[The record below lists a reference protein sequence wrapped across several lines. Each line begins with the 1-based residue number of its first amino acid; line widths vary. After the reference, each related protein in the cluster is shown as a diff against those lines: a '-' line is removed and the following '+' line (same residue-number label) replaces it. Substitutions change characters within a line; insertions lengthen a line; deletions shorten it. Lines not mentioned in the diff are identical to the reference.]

1 MDLLLGIK
9 TENEVI
15 LVTSRN
21 FARGISI
28 MNHNDKKFIKL
39 SDNIVMG
46 ISGES
51 GDTTQFAEYIK
62 ANIQLYENRYSS
74 IPTISLKDPEEAAAA
89 IKSKAHLNTLSTK
102 NVANFVRQ
110 ELAKSLRSR
119 KPYQVNLIIAGGEG
133 SLYMIDYL
141 GTMVEQPYVVQ
152 GYAAFYAL
160 SLLDRHYRVD
170 LTEEEGIE
178 LTKKCIKEI
187 NLRMPVAIGDV
198 DIVVLPR
205 DDECKELLLKDREL
219 RD

>member
-15 LVTSRN
+15 LATSKN

-28 MNHNDKKFIKL
+28 MNHKDKKYINI

-74 IPTISLKDPEEAAAA
+74 IPTISLKEQETETTTS
-89 IKSKAHLNTLSTK
+89 KSKDHLNTLSTK

-119 KPYQVNLIIAGGEG
+119 KPYQVNVIIAGGEG

-160 SLLDRHYRVD
+160 SLLDHHYRVN
-170 LTEEEGIE
+170 LTEEDGLE
-178 LTKKCIKEI
+178 LVKKCIKEI
-187 NLRMPVAIGDV
+187 NLRVPAAIGDV
-198 DIVVLPR
+198 DIVILSP
-205 DDECKELLLKDREL
+205 DQDGKELLLTEKEL
-219 RD
+219 RA

>member
-28 MNHNDKKFIKL
+28 MNHKDKKFIKL

-74 IPTISLKDPEEAAAA
+74 IPTISLNDPAEAAAA
-89 IKSKAHLNTLSTK
+89 SKSKAHLNTLSTK

-141 GTMVEQPYVVQ
+141 GTMIEQPYVVQ

-160 SLLDRHYRVD
+160 SLLDHHYRVN

-178 LTKKCIKEI
+178 LVKKCIKEI

-198 DIVVLPR
+198 DIVVLTP
-205 DDECKELLLKDREL
+205 DNECKELLLKDKEL